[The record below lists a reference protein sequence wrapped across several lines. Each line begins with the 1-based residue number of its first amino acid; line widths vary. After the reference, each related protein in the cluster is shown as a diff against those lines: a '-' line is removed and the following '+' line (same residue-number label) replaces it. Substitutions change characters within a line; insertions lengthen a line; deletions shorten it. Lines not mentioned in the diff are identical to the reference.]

1 MVIGRDMPIV
11 RLPCTGHNLVDYAPS
26 IREFSWAAAQAQLV
40 GLPVGR
46 GINIAHEAVDRH
58 AAGLRAAVTTLR
70 CIARHGRV
78 TELSY
83 AGLRRQTSRFANLL
97 RELGG
102 QG

>member
-1 MVIGRDMPIV
+1 MVMPPTAS
-11 RLPCTGHNLVDYAPS
+11 RPHAVDLLLCG
-26 IREFSWAAAQAQLV
+26 WAAAQAQLV

-58 AAGLRAAVTTLR
+58 AAGPRAAVTTLR
-70 CIARHGRV
+70 CIARDGRV

-83 AGLRRQTSRFANLL
+83 ACFRRQTSRFANLL